1 MINFFKTET
10 LAKIYLK
17 QGTYNKALEILEY
30 LSERH
35 PEKDYLNQEII
46 KIKEVIASS
55 KKNTK
60 LNKAS
65 YEIPKDLELDMD
77 ITNQEKYGEES
88 ENIQIDQYRMIE
100 NEKFLNDNEILTK
113 EDQNQKDIQ
122 ELQSLFKQW
131 FELISMQKQMISLQK
146 ISNAL

>member
-35 PEKDYLNQEII
+35 PEKEYLNQEII
-46 KIKEVIASS
+46 KVKEVLENS
-55 KKNTK
+55 KKNST
-60 LNKAS
+60 LNKAT
-65 YEIPKDLELDMD
+65 YDIPKDLELDMD
-77 ITNQEKYGEES
+77 ITKQEKYGEES
-88 ENIQIDQYRMIE
+88 ENIQIDQYRIIE
-100 NEKFLNDNEILTK
+100 NEKFLNDNENLTK
-113 EDQNQKDIQ
+113 EDQNKKDLK
-122 ELQSLFKQW
+122 ELQSLFKKW

-146 ISNAL
+146 INNAL